1 MFCSCKTSLHMF
13 CRCKTSKSSKI
24 DLCVNIKSTQ
34 QSQEYFVFY
43 DIIRSEIEKN
53 HYEANALAIVVRDG
67 HKRLLFI
74 VRDCSPQC
82 LFFTLEGDGRELQAE
97 VKHGCENIV

>member
-1 MFCSCKTSLHMF
+1 MSLDMLCS
-13 CRCKTSKSSKI
+13 CKTSKSSKI

-67 HKRLLFI
+67 HKRRLFKFYVKLLCWGMTTTII
-74 VRDCSPQC
+74 VRDC
-82 LFFTLEGDGRELQAE
+82 
-97 VKHGCENIV
+97 